1 MKGFVDLFNE
11 AMDLACLGVFEKKQL
26 IERDGTF
33 YSRVLKKSL
42 DKFVLLNYTYMYNA
56 NKIFPS
62 NETALIKMLS
72 NDISDVIDNMPM
84 EVS

>member
-26 IERDGTF
+26 IERYVTF
-33 YSRVLKKSL
+33 YSRVLK
-42 DKFVLLNYTYMYNA
+42 NYTYMSNA
-56 NKIFPS
+56 NNTNEIFPS